1 MPKYIVLLGPPGAGK
16 GTQAKLLIE
25 KTGLVHISSGDIFR
39 ENIKIQTELGKL
51 AQTFMNKGELV
62 PDDLT
67 IAMIKERFSRPDCA
81 DGAILDG
88 FPRTK
93 AQAEALDKM
102 LESFNG
108 QVDLVPFITASEEV
122 LVDRLSGR
130 WSCRAQGHVYHEK
143 FNPPKSPGV
152 CDLDGSELY
161 QRDDDKAETVKR
173 RILVYMK
180 DTSPLIAFY
189 TLQGKLIKVDGA
201 QPIEQV
207 TQLLVDALKSKSII

>member
-39 ENIKIQTELGKL
+39 ENIKNQTELGKH
-51 AQTFMNKGELV
+51 AQTFMNRGELV
-62 PDDLT
+62 PDDVT

-81 DGAILDG
+81 EGAILDG

-102 LESFNG
+102 LESFSG
-108 QVDLVPFITASEEV
+108 QVDLVPFITAAEEV

-143 FNPPKSPGV
+143 FNPPKSPGI

-189 TLQGKLIKVDGA
+189 TRQGKLIKVDGA

-207 TQLLVDALKSKSII
+207 TQLLVEALESKNII

>member
-39 ENIKIQTELGKL
+39 ENIKNQTELGKQ

-93 AQAEALDKM
+93 AQAEALEKM
-102 LESFNG
+102 LVSFSG

-143 FNPPKSPGV
+143 FNPPKSPGI

-180 DTSPLIAFY
+180 DTSPLIAYY
-189 TLQGKLIKVDGA
+189 THQGKLIKVDGA

-207 TQLLVDALKSKSII
+207 TQLLVDALESKNII

>member
-39 ENIKIQTELGKL
+39 ENIKNQTELGKH
-51 AQTFMNKGELV
+51 AQTFMNRGELV
-62 PDDLT
+62 PDDVT

-102 LESFNG
+102 LESFRG
-108 QVDLVPFITASEEV
+108 QVDLVPFITAAEEV

-189 TLQGKLIKVDGA
+189 TRQGKLIKVDGA

-207 TQLLVDALKSKSII
+207 TQLLVDALKSKNII